1 MHDDTGHPARKT
13 AFLET
18 LAETVNVSAAC
29 RKAGIRRRTAYNWR
43 NADPRFA
50 REWDDALEDGI
61 DAMEAELHRRAFE
74 GVERPVWHKG
84 EQVGTVRH
92 YSDGLA
98 MFLLKAHR
106 PARYRDSYRPPEAD
120 RFPIADAA
128 AVTAA
133 DVPDAAAAAMTATV
147 TAPRGTGNG
156 GIVGRT
162 SILSGERT
170 MTVTEPNASIADR
183 RAAAVADMLARVR
196 EIERTRGVTREALND
211 MREELYGLA
220 ARKELF
226 PKSDFP
232 PPEGATPNIRYLLS
246 EDADKR
252 FALYMNSIRPGKLT
266 DPHNHTTWAIVAAV
280 EGEEINRFYERTD
293 DGADP
298 GKATL
303 KQTAEV
309 VVRPGVGVAMM
320 PDDIHSIAVTGD
332 APTLHLHMYGKSLD
346 AVADRLGFDLETGAV
361 GRYGAGSGATA

>member
-1 MHDDTGHPARKT
+1 
-13 AFLET
+13 
-18 LAETVNVSAAC
+18 
-29 RKAGIRRRTAYNWR
+29 
-43 NADPRFA
+43 
-50 REWDDALEDGI
+50 
-61 DAMEAELHRRAFE
+61 
-74 GVERPVWHKG
+74 
-84 EQVGTVRH
+84 
-92 YSDGLA
+92 
-98 MFLLKAHR
+98 
-106 PARYRDSYRPPEAD
+106 
-120 RFPIADAA
+120 
-128 AVTAA
+128 
-133 DVPDAAAAAMTATV
+133 
-147 TAPRGTGNG
+147 
-156 GIVGRT
+156 
-162 SILSGERT
+162 

-303 KQTAEV
+303 KQTDEV

>member
-1 MHDDTGHPARKT
+1 
-13 AFLET
+13 
-18 LAETVNVSAAC
+18 
-29 RKAGIRRRTAYNWR
+29 
-43 NADPRFA
+43 
-50 REWDDALEDGI
+50 
-61 DAMEAELHRRAFE
+61 
-74 GVERPVWHKG
+74 
-84 EQVGTVRH
+84 
-92 YSDGLA
+92 
-98 MFLLKAHR
+98 
-106 PARYRDSYRPPEAD
+106 
-120 RFPIADAA
+120 
-128 AVTAA
+128 
-133 DVPDAAAAAMTATV
+133 
-147 TAPRGTGNG
+147 
-156 GIVGRT
+156 
-162 SILSGERT
+162 
-170 MTVTEPNASIADR
+170 MTVTEPNASIAAR

-196 EIERTRGVTREALND
+196 EIERTRGVTRDALSD

-226 PKSDFP
+226 PRSDFP
-232 PPEGATPNIRYLLS
+232 PPEDGAPNIRYLLS

-298 GKATL
+298 GKAAL
-303 KQTAEV
+303 KQTGEV